1 MLIWK
6 YIDIKFA
13 NNENTVCFEI
23 FNIAGSGDFLILSS
37 KVASSDNKQ
46 NNHINTCNFVEV
58 KTIVTNAFEALLVL
72 LQTEQESTSGSV
84 LNAAEV
90 LPLRKPGAFPT
101 AWVWRTGI
109 DRTSWWRPES
119 NKHQLLGETGKGT
132 QPVYVQGR
140 G

>member
-1 MLIWK
+1 M
-6 YIDIKFA
+6 KFA
-13 NNENTVCFEI
+13 NNENTACFEI
-23 FNIAGSGDFLILSS
+23 FNMAGSGDFLIFSF

-46 NNHINTCNFVEV
+46 NNHINTGNFVEV

-101 AWVWRTGI
+101 A
-109 DRTSWWRPES
+109 
-119 NKHQLLGETGKGT
+119 
-132 QPVYVQGR
+132 
-140 G
+140 